1 MAEPSDFT
9 PNQEEVMEENVQPE
23 EENRR
28 EEMTEGMPTEA
39 PERPTVPEE
48 RNNKGKGRVTEEE
61 IDDFVSEEAHSNM
74 RKYYANKGFVAER
87 RFKTPITP
95 FKEMIEKRGWGTLC
109 VHRKAGYA
117 AVVREFYSNLV
128 GRKDNTVYVRGVWVP
143 YGAQAINQV
152 YGMAGHKH
160 GSKFKKLLENPDLK
174 KITEKLTDGKA
185 QWRQEKGGPKALN
198 KGSLTEE
205 AKVWFYFLA
214 SVLVPTRH
222 LSTVREQEAIMLYAI
237 LKGYKINIGTI
248 IENSIMRYHEG
259 NKRGVIPHP
268 ATVTILCLKAGVR
281 GDWGTEEEV
290 PLASPLLLTGVT
302 KGPRNQKKKGV
313 LIKTGEEAPT
323 AGQEKEN
330 SENPMGA
337 NTFTRADNEEQEEG
351 SPMDFSFPL
360 ASSPPMQG
368 RTFRE
373 QGESSRGTQGNNEI
387 IEMLLSMQRK
397 MEQREQRWNFQQQ
410 FRDNTYEVELKRRD
424 QQMEEELHRREER
437 FETELKRKE
446 QKFEKELQRRE
457 NRFEVEFKRRE
468 QEWEEKLKKKEEQM
482 KGVLKQ
488 QGEDFKKELEE
499 RDRKLMQELKLIHE
513 AFYNNQFRRDS
524 QLLTIMKEKE
534 EKHATKWDDQI
545 KGSQTLYKALQRDF
559 EKKLDDKDKN
569 QRETEAYRQVEWLEN
584 LDLINNNLSKFLE
597 VMTEME
603 HTMNGLGKRQ
613 DQLNEKVDLSNQ
625 IFIEEQAEK
634 ESKKRKERM
643 EMKFPPFPAHLDT
656 LDLDPPN
663 VYSSKQKRRKK

>member
-1 MAEPSDFT
+1 
-9 PNQEEVMEENVQPE
+9 MEENVQPE

-446 QKFEKELQRRE
+446 QKFEKELRRRE

-559 EKKLDDKDKN
+559 EKKLDDRDKN

>member
-1 MAEPSDFT
+1 MAEPSDLT
-9 PNQEEVMEENVQPE
+9 PNQEEFMEKNVQSE
-23 EENRR
+23 EENRQ
-28 EEMTEGMPTEA
+28 EEQNERTPAEASEG
-39 PERPTVPEE
+39 PTVPEE
-48 RNNKGKGRVTEEE
+48 STKKGKERVAEEE
-61 IDDFVSEEAHSNM
+61 IEDFVSEEAYSNW
-74 RKYYANKGFVAER
+74 KKHYARKGFVAER
-87 RFKTPITP
+87 RFKNPIAP
-95 FKEMIEKRGWGTLC
+95 FKEMIEKRGWETLC
-109 VHRKAGYA
+109 AHRRAGYA
-117 AVVREFYSNLV
+117 VVVREFYLNLV

-160 GSKFKKLLENPDLK
+160 GSKFKKRLENPDLK
-174 KITEKLTDGKA
+174 KIAEKITDGKA
-185 QWRQEKGGPKALN
+185 PLRQEKGGPKTLN
-198 KGSLTEE
+198 RGSLTEE

-222 LSTVREQEAIMLYAI
+222 LSTAREQEAVMFYAI

-268 ATVTILCLKAGVR
+268 TTVTILCLKAGVR
-281 GDWGTEEEV
+281 GDWEAEEEV
-290 PLASPLLLTGVT
+290 PLTSPLLLTGVS

-313 LIKTGEEAPT
+313 LIKTGEEVPTTREEEVNTEAPPDVNNFPFADT
-323 AGQEKEN
+323 AGQDER
-330 SENPMGA
+330 SLV
-337 NTFTRADNEEQEEG
+337 
-351 SPMDFSFPL
+351 DFSSPL

-373 QGESSRGTQGNNEI
+373 NGESSRGTQENQAI
-387 IEMLLSMQRK
+387 MEMLLSMQNK
-397 MEQREQRWNFQQQ
+397 MEAREKEWRVQQE
-410 FRDNTYEVELKRRD
+410 FREEVYEKELKRRD
-424 QQMEEELHRREER
+424 QEWEEELQRREEKFESELQRREER
-437 FETELKRKE
+437 FESK
-446 QKFEKELQRRE
+446 LQRRE
-457 NRFEVEFKRRE
+457 QERE
-468 QEWEEKLKKKEEQM
+468 AEQKKKEEQM
-482 KGVLKQ
+482 KGALKQ

-499 RDRKLMQELKLIHE
+499 RDRKLLQKLKLIHE
-513 AFYNNQFRRDS
+513 AFYNNQFERNS

-545 KGSQTLYKALQRDF
+545 KGSQILYKSIQRDF
-559 EKKLDDKDKN
+559 EKKLDDRDKN
-569 QRETEAYRQVEWLEN
+569 QRETKAYKQVEWLEN

-603 HTMNGLGKRQ
+603 NTMNGLGKRQ

-663 VYSSKQKRRKK
+663 VYSSKQKRKKK